1 MTKFELM
8 QARSYSE
15 STLINILMD
24 LGANVQYIIGHR
36 REGQM
41 GPIGFQVFW
50 ADKAEDY
57 DARAHANVIP

>member
-15 STLINILMD
+15 STLINILSD
-24 LGANVQYIIGHR
+24 LGAQIQYTIGHR

-50 ADKAEDY
+50 PEPADD
-57 DARAHANVIP
+57 